1 MLEGKRGRKRMKK
14 EGEGRRV
21 EEKEERGGKTKLEIR
36 VSKGQKGR
44 EEERGK

>member
-21 EEKEERGGKTKLEIR
+21 EEKEEGGEKDKIR
-36 VSKGQKGR
+36 D
-44 EEERGK
+44 